1 MDGSQQGRGEGD
13 TFYEVLL
20 IGNVTFKQSL
30 ASKHLSEKGSNR
42 RKKEG
47 KLRLRLNIGF
57 LDNQNFK
64 KVVLTPPPSGK
75 SHIQPPASL
84 MVQPSQ
90 ADMPVIVKLQS

>member
-47 KLRLRLNIGF
+47 KLRLRLNIG
-57 LDNQNFK
+57 
-64 KVVLTPPPSGK
+64 V
-75 SHIQPPASL
+75 
-84 MVQPSQ
+84 
-90 ADMPVIVKLQS
+90 